1 MDLKDHIRGIPDFP
15 KKGILFYDI
24 STLISNAEVWQNTI
38 EQMAHLVEPYNP
50 KFLAGV
56 EARGFIVAASLAS
69 KINCGLIM
77 VRKAGKLPGQTISH
91 EYDLEYG
98 TDTIEVQA
106 DALKPGDS
114 TIVVDDILA
123 TGGTMLAATHLLE
136 KVGANVVLNAAMIE
150 LSFLNGTEKLT
161 KPFKTLV
168 QYDEYQKS

>member
-1 MDLKDHIRGIPDFP
+1 
-15 KKGILFYDI
+15 
-24 STLISNAEVWQNTI
+24 
-38 EQMAHLVEPYNP
+38 
-50 KFLAGV
+50 
-56 EARGFIVAASLAS
+56 
-69 KINCGLIM
+69 M

-168 QYDEYQKS
+168 QYDE

>member
-24 STLISNAEVWQNTI
+24 STLISNAEVWKNTI

-77 VRKAGKLPGQTISH
+77 VRKAGKLPGKTVSH

-98 TDTIEVQA
+98 TDSLEIHLDGIEKGQRI
-106 DALKPGDS
+106 L
-114 TIVVDDILA
+114 IVDDLLA
-123 TGGTMLAATHLLE
+123 TGGTAEATCKLVSKL
-136 KVGANVVLNAAMIE
+136 GGNILGFTICE
-150 LSFLNGTEKLT
+150 LSIFCI
-161 KPFKTLV
+161 
-168 QYDEYQKS
+168 